1 MRQKIGQG
9 IINLSRKL
17 FAGTFVQRW
26 KVTSFIYMKVFGA
39 MYGGKNRVVTF
50 RGAQF
55 AIPTRDITI
64 APSVLSGEFERQE
77 LDILEAVCTVGGTV
91 IDVGANIGLYTVLA
105 AKRVGSSGHVFAFE
119 PVPEN
124 IKLLRE
130 NLDLNDVSAR
140 VEIQEVAV
148 GEKPGELELFLS
160 DRQIGTHSAAR
171 SLVGG
176 SRSIRVPMQ
185 SIDAFVTSRGIQH
198 IDLVKVD
205 VEGYDGQVV
214 NGAVHSLRLHK
225 PILLIEYAPIRLE
238 AIGQAPSE
246 FIATLSGIYRYCVL
260 LDEFRKRTELI
271 DPADLSKMKI
281 ATNVNL
287 ILTDQID
294 ALRTFLGNA
303 KGV

>member
-9 IINLSRKL
+9 VINLSRKL
-17 FAGTFVQRW
+17 FAGSFVQRW
-26 KVTSFIYMKVFGA
+26 KVTSFIYMKVFDA
-39 MYGGKNRVVTF
+39 MYGGKNREVAF

-55 AIPTRDITI
+55 VIPTKDITI

-77 LDILEAVCTVGGTV
+77 LDFFEFVCTAGGTV
-91 IDVGANIGLYTVLA
+91 VDVGANIGLYTVLA
-105 AKRVGSSGHVFAFE
+105 AKRVGPSGHVFAFE

-140 VEIQEVAV
+140 VEVQEAAV
-148 GEKPGELELFLS
+148 GEKPGELEIFLS
-160 DRQIGTHSAAR
+160 DRQIGTHSAAQY
-171 SLVGG
+171 LVDG

-185 SIDAFVTSRGIQH
+185 SIDAFVASRGIQR
-198 IDLVKVD
+198 IDLIKVD
-205 VEGYDGQVV
+205 VEGYDGRVV
-214 NGAVHSLRLHK
+214 EGAAHSLSLHK
-225 PILLIEYAPIRLE
+225 PILFIEYAPVRLE
-238 AIGQAPSE
+238 AVGQAPSE
-246 FIATLSGIYRYCVL
+246 LIATLSGIYRYCVL

-287 ILTDQID
+287 IFTDQID
-294 ALRTFLGNA
+294 ALRTLVGKS
-303 KGV
+303 KGE